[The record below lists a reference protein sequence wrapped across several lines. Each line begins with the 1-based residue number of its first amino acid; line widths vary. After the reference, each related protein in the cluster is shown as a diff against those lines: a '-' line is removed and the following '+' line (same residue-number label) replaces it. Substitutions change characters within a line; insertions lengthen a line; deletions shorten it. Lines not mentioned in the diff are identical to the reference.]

1 MKITREDFK
10 DSFQTLLIFQ
20 DDNKAQ
26 EIHVYS
32 WEADKIEQALK
43 SMSWESITAL
53 KDYKGKKVIKKE

>member
-20 DDNKAQ
+20 DGNKAQ
-26 EIHVYS
+26 EINVYS
-32 WEADKIEQALK
+32 WEADQIEQALK

-53 KDYKGKKVIKKE
+53 KDYTGKKVIKKE